1 MAITG
6 SVAKSEGVPVWI
18 RAISTITKRMIR
30 LGVPMG
36 PMILLTVRGR
46 KTGRLHTTPLGMFD
60 RDGRRWLFAE
70 FGAVGWVHN
79 LRVSGEAT
87 VGRGRRREA
96 VKVAELPAEAAA
108 AVLHDIV
115 APWLKGTMMGGV
127 TRLIAGRPIFNVAL
141 DAPVERFID
150 EAARHP
156 IFEVTAQGPGR

>member
-6 SVAKSEGVPVWI
+6 SAVKSEGVPVWI
-18 RAISTITKRMIR
+18 RAINAVTKRVIR

-46 KTGRLHTTPLGMFD
+46 KTGRLHTTPLGMFE

-79 LRVSGEAT
+79 LRVFGEAT
-87 VGRGRRREA
+87 VSRGRTREA
-96 VKVAELPAEAAA
+96 VTVSELPAEVAAV
-108 AVLHDIV
+108 VLHDIV
-115 APWLKGTMMGGV
+115 APWLKTPMGGMARMV
-127 TRLIAGRPIFNVAL
+127 AGRPIFKVAL
-141 DAPVERFID
+141 DASVEQFID

-156 IFEVTAQGPGR
+156 IFEVTPQGAGR

>member
-1 MAITG
+1 MKG
-6 SVAKSEGVPVWI
+6 SVVKSEGVPVWV
-18 RAISTITKRMIR
+18 RAINTVMKRVIP

-36 PMILLTVRGR
+36 PMILLTARGR
-46 KTGRLHTTPLGMFD
+46 KSGRLHTTPVGMFE

-96 VKVAELPAEAAA
+96 VTVTELPAEAAA

-115 APWLKGTMMGGV
+115 APWLKGPMGGV
-127 TRLIAGRPIFNVAL
+127 TRVIAGRPIFNVAL

-156 IFEVTAQGPGR
+156 VFEVTAQGARP